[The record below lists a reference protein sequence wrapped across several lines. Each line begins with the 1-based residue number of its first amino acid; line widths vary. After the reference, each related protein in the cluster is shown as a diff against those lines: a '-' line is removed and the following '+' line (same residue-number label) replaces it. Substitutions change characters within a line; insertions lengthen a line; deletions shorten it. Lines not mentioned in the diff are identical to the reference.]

1 MEQITE
7 TKVLYLK
14 IKMSSILP
22 NELKE
27 QENNLVCHLLLLF
40 NENSN

>member
-1 MEQITE
+1 MKQITE

-27 QENNLVCHLLLLF
+27 QENNLVCSLLLLF

>member
-27 QENNLVCHLLLLF
+27 QENNLVCPLLLLF